1 MGRSHLYLM
10 LVIAATM
17 VVFDIALPTPAAAR
31 WWDYPKSGY
40 CPAGT
45 CNKIGGWR
53 ALNVRNC
60 STANCVRQR

>member
-1 MGRSHLYLM
+1 MPRSHLSLALGM
-10 LVIAATM
+10 AAT
-17 VVFDIALPTPAAAR
+17 ILALEVASPTPAAGR

-60 STANCVRQR
+60 SAANCVRQH